1 MRRRWQAIGL
11 LLAVSAVVWLG
22 CGREGARPLGG
33 PGTPVAQMTPA
44 QLRKQAD
51 GAVDRGLKYL
61 HGTMADDGSWGKH
74 PGITGIAVL
83 AFLKSHRDY
92 KESDGP
98 FIRKP
103 LEYLLKMQKT
113 DGGIYDK
120 ELANYITSV
129 ALEAL
134 LAAKNPQYDDAI
146 RKARAYLSGTQLNET
161 QGYKE
166 SDPGYGSAGYGG
178 SLRGDLSNVS
188 LRADA
193 LHAYEQAGLER
204 DSDDWKRTVVFLQRL
219 QNRSESNPMKW
230 ASNDGGVVY
239 SPWESKAGEVT
250 LPDGRKGLRSYGAM
264 TYAFLKTMIYAE
276 VSKDDPRV
284 RAAYDWIRTH
294 YSVDENPELGQQGLF
309 YYYHTMA
316 KALRAWGEDVLVD
329 GNGVEHDWRSDLIRK
344 LVSLQR
350 EDGSWVN
357 ANDRW
362 WEQNPD
368 LVTAYAILTLE
379 ELTAD

>member
-11 LLAVSAVVWLG
+11 LLAVSAVLWLG
-22 CGREGARPLGG
+22 CGREGARPSGG
-33 PGTPVAQMTPA
+33 PGTPVGQMPPA
-44 QLRKQAD
+44 QLRKQAE

-61 HGTMADDGSWGKH
+61 HGTMAEDGSWGKH

-113 DGGIYDK
+113 DGGIYDQ

-161 QGYKE
+161 QGYQE
-166 SDPGYGSAGYGG
+166 SDPGYGGAGYGS
-178 SLRGDLSNVS
+178 SLRPDLSNAS

-230 ASNDGGVVY
+230 AS
-239 SPWESKAGEVT
+239 
-250 LPDGRKGLRSYGAM
+250 
-264 TYAFLKTMIYAE
+264 
-276 VSKDDPRV
+276 
-284 RAAYDWIRTH
+284 
-294 YSVDENPELGQQGLF
+294 
-309 YYYHTMA
+309 
-316 KALRAWGEDVLVD
+316 
-329 GNGVEHDWRSDLIRK
+329 
-344 LVSLQR
+344 
-350 EDGSWVN
+350 
-357 ANDRW
+357 
-362 WEQNPD
+362 
-368 LVTAYAILTLE
+368 
-379 ELTAD
+379 